1 MISLRYLPDDLAIYF
16 EELNLLLSIPSGEVL
31 YNLIE
36 IILELVTVRATLHVE
51 VENEV
56 LIFEVTFKEGVKLGY
71 RVDA

>member
-51 VENEV
+51 VENEE
-56 LIFEVTFKEGVKLGY
+56 LIFEVTFKEGVKLSL